1 MKKEKDLSY
10 NRKIIRRLCTCVVV
24 FFLLVLIGVI
34 VLFAVYPKRE
44 MSERENRVLAQR
56 PVLTFSSVADG
67 SFMKN
72 FENWLSDQFPFR
84 DTLISLKTS
93 ADRLTGKKE
102 ENGVY
107 IGNEGFLFEKQTVYN
122 EKQVKAITDA
132 MNAFAKK
139 NKSIKA
145 SAVIS
150 PNSSLILS
158 DLMPKGTDEADQKE
172 QLSKIKN
179 KLSGISWTDCQKAF
193 ENAEDK
199 KELFYRTDHHWT
211 TKAAYLAFGSLMK
224 TWKLSTKGVEYSF
237 YTVSN
242 DFSGTLSSSSGV
254 SSSKDEIQ
262 ICVPK
267 NENHL
272 YTVHYESSGEKT
284 ASLFNSEKLE
294 QKNQYEVFLGG
305 NFDKV
310 IVSTNAETDRQLL
323 IFKDSYANCM
333 ISMLTPYFSKIVII
347 DPRYYS
353 GSLSSVLEEYE
364 FTHAAFIYNLNT
376 FLADTSLADTLES

>member
-1 MKKEKDLSY
+1 M
-10 NRKIIRRLCTCVVV
+10 
-24 FFLLVLIGVI
+24 LVLVGTA
-34 VLFAVYPKRE
+34 VLFFVYPKRE
-44 MSERENRVLAQR
+44 LSEKENRVLAKR
-56 PVLTFSSVADG
+56 PVLTFSSVTDG

-72 FENWLSDQFPFR
+72 FESWLSDQFPFR
-84 DTLISLKTS
+84 DILISLKTS

-107 IGNEGFLFEKQTVYN
+107 IGSDGFLFEKQTAYD
-122 EKQVKAITDA
+122 EKQVKEITDA
-132 MNAFAKK
+132 MNDFAKQ
-139 NKSIKA
+139 NKSIRT

-150 PNSSLILS
+150 PNSGLILS
-158 DLMPKGTDEADQKE
+158 DLMPKGTGEADQEE

-179 KLSGISWTDCQKAF
+179 KLSGVLWTDCQKAF
-193 ENAEDK
+193 ENADDK

-211 TKAAYLAFGSLMK
+211 TRAAYLAFSSLMK
-224 TWKLSTKGVEYSF
+224 TWEISTKGQEYSF

-242 DFSGTLSSSSGV
+242 DFSGTLASSSGV

-262 ICVPK
+262 ICVPTDK
-267 NENHL
+267 KHL

-284 ASLFNSEKLE
+284 ASLFQREKLE

-353 GSLSSVLEEYE
+353 GNLSSVLEEYS
-364 FTHAAFIYNLNT
+364 FTHAVFIYNLNT